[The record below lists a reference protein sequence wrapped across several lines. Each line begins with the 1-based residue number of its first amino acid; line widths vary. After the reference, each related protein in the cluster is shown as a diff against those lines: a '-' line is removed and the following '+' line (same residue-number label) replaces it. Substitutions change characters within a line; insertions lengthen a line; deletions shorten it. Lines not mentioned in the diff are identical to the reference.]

1 MNELKSKWIYRIVY
15 RSLSRY
21 AFFMEWPPVAR
32 RVACLKIMGLSNVQI
47 LPFTHYSEGGL
58 RWCVV
63 AGYGIKRTLDV
74 AAMGR
79 HQEHN
84 RISGGWWKLI
94 FDFHAFNKYTKRHG
108 KRASRNRPQQSG
120 RSSFYKDTKGVQP

>member
-1 MNELKSKWIYRIVY
+1 M
-15 RSLSRY
+15 
-21 AFFMEWPPVAR
+21 AR
-32 RVACLKIMGLSNVQI
+32 RVACLKIMGLSHKQI
-47 LPFTHYSEGGL
+47 APFTHYSEGGL
-58 RWCVV
+58 RWAV
-63 AGYGIKRTLDV
+63 GYSQDGYAIKRTLDV

-94 FDFHAFNKYTKRHG
+94 FDFHSFNKYTKRHG